1 MAHGDYSNGDSF
13 STLHPDII
21 QTQILTR
28 LDGPTLTST
37 ASTSSYIHTL
47 CTEQKL
53 WQELSTAAWP
63 SVNDPRVVK
72 AISSFPS
79 GYRSFFADSYPFSE
93 HTWHSEK
100 DDPPTTGL
108 ISAVDLYYRGE
119 LIYSKVQEM
128 ETESGKGG
136 WFLSTPFRVDLID
149 PKESVETRI
158 RYPGG
163 DYEAWVRDMEESMKL
178 NWILIDPVKKR
189 AANIS
194 SRDAV
199 SAKRNWLTGDLEI
212 RFSTVVTG
220 KRAAEVAMVLS
231 CGSAETWKEVDE
243 EVGGEVHVREVRLG
257 IEDIEGKCL
266 KGRESV
272 VILQGLLEGKRSRKD
287 GCGEQGRGKGKYEEY
302 VEMKTEWRKKKERR
316 EKFQDT
322 ICMIFGFSLFVLLW
336 IPSST
341 PSSLWNTRDTKT
353 RFFFFS
359 SIQPSS
365 ESNTNKFRCR
375 AVREKAEK
383 KNTSPSPEEVTKKYG
398 LEVGLWKILSSKDEE
413 SDGEE
418 KKKKS
423 KTDEAKELLAK
434 YGGAYLATSI
444 TLSLVSF
451 SLCYALVTSGVDV
464 QALLLK
470 VGISTNETGEKV
482 GAFALAYAAHKA
494 ASPIRFPPTV
504 ALTPIVANW
513 IGKKVDKEKDDE

>member
-1 MAHGDYSNGDSF
+1 MAYVDYSNTDSI

-37 ASTSSYIHTL
+37 ASTSSYLQTL

-53 WQELSTAAWP
+53 WQELSTATWP
-63 SVNDPRVVK
+63 SINDPLVVK

-93 HTWHSEK
+93 YTRPSEN
-100 DDPPTTGL
+100 DDPPTTRL

-136 WFLSTPFRVDLID
+136 WFLSAPFRVDMLD
-149 PKESVETRI
+149 PRESVNTRV

-189 AANIS
+189 AVNIS

-212 RFSTVVTG
+212 RFSTVVEMG
-220 KRAAEVAMVLS
+220 RRAAEVATVVS

-257 IEDIEGKCL
+257 VEDIEGKCL

-272 VILQGLLEGKRSRKD
+272 LVLQGLLEGKRSCKD
-287 GCGEQGRGKGKYEEY
+287 GCGRGKGRYEEY
-302 VEMKTEWRKKKERR
+302 VEMKTQWRKKKERR
-316 EKFQDT
+316 EKAQDT
-322 ICMIFGFSLFVLLW
+322 ICMVFGFSLFVLLW
-336 IPSST
+336 S
-341 PSSLWNTRDTKT
+341 
-353 RFFFFS
+353 F
-359 SIQPSS
+359 
-365 ESNTNKFRCR
+365 
-375 AVREKAEK
+375 
-383 KNTSPSPEEVTKKYG
+383 
-398 LEVGLWKILSSKDEE
+398 IL
-413 SDGEE
+413 
-418 KKKKS
+418 
-423 KTDEAKELLAK
+423 L
-434 YGGAYLATSI
+434 
-444 TLSLVSF
+444 
-451 SLCYALVTSGVDV
+451 
-464 QALLLK
+464 
-470 VGISTNETGEKV
+470 
-482 GAFALAYAAHKA
+482 
-494 ASPIRFPPTV
+494 R
-504 ALTPIVANW
+504 
-513 IGKKVDKEKDDE
+513 